1 MGIPGIIGS
10 LVEIPLGIAADVW
23 PRRLFV
29 AGGGAAFAL
38 ALCLVG
44 AAPAFV
50 ALLAGLML
58 FNPASGAFV
67 SLSQATLMDLAP
79 ERREYNMARWALAG
93 SLGNLAGPMLAGAA
107 LAAGAGW
114 RPLFFGLAVLAV
126 VAGLAA
132 WVSWRTSAVYGESSP
147 AGKAGVGEGLEFGD
161 SGGPDAV
168 AQCQDAGRAS
178 VGPLAELRRGLYGAV
193 FALRDGKVVRWL
205 IALQFSDL
213 MLDVF
218 RGYVALYLVEV
229 AGTSQEMSGLAVGIL
244 TGASLVGNAVL
255 VRVLRRVSGL
265 NYLRFSLVGVVAVY
279 PLFLLWA
286 GVIPKMAVL
295 VLVGLL
301 TSGWYPV
308 LKAQLYAA
316 LPRQSGTA
324 LALSNVA
331 GLAGALLPLSLGL
344 ASESLGLQRSM
355 WLLLAGPLVVALS
368 LRGWAPHAE
377 RGPMPDKGNRPA
389 EQNAC
394 SD

>member
-1 MGIPGIIGS
+1 
-10 LVEIPLGIAADVW
+10 
-23 PRRLFV
+23 
-29 AGGGAAFAL
+29 
-38 ALCLVG
+38 
-44 AAPAFV
+44 
-50 ALLAGLML
+50 
-58 FNPASGAFV
+58 
-67 SLSQATLMDLAP
+67 MDLAP
-79 ERREYNMARWALAG
+79 DRREYNMARWALAG

-107 LAAGAGW
+107 LAVGAGW
-114 RPLFFGLAVLAV
+114 RPLFFVLAVLAV
-126 VAGLAA
+126 LAGLAA

-193 FALRDGKVVRWL
+193 SALRDGKVVRWL

-218 RGYVALYLVEV
+218 RGYVAIYLVEA
-229 AGTSQEMSGLAVGIL
+229 AGTSQELSGLAVGIL

-286 GVIPKMAVL
+286 GVIPKMAAL
-295 VLVGLL
+295 VVIGLL

-316 LPRQSGTA
+316 LPHRSGTA

-344 ASESLGLQRSM
+344 ASEYLGLQRSM

-368 LRGWAPHAE
+368 LRGVGSA
-377 RGPMPDKGNRPA
+377 RGARADA
-389 EQNAC
+389 
-394 SD
+394 